1 MIDEFTVLGSF
12 EQALSHTKSKASEYE
27 QLILASAPGKSLRWF
42 RKDKNHLEKFDT
54 YWKMIPWKTACP
66 V

>member
-1 MIDEFTVLGSF
+1 MIDEFTVLGSC

-54 YWKMIPWKTACP
+54 Y
-66 V
+66 